1 MQTGLAAVKMIMLLA
16 AFFASVLIV
25 TPVSSQPI
33 PPPTLSNN
41 CAGCHGTFGYS
52 ASPMPIIAGLSE
64 AYFSQVMRQYKNG
77 RRASTIMGRLAK
89 GYTDT
94 EIDDMAAFF
103 ASQIWKSP
111 IQEVEP
117 AKVAK
122 GKKIHQEKCEACHKD
137 GGRFQDASTPRIA
150 GQWRRYLEIILQE
163 YSKSD
168 RKMPH
173 YFMTTITRTLSPRDI
188 TALSHFYASEK

>member
-1 MQTGLAAVKMIMLLA
+1 MQTGIGAVKNTALLAAVLA
-16 AFFASVLIV
+16 SALMC
-25 TPVSSQPI
+25 TPASSQPI
-33 PPPTLSNN
+33 PSPTLSNN

-52 ASPMPIIAGLSE
+52 AAPMPIIAGLSE
-64 AYFSQVMRQYKNG
+64 AYFGQVMRQYKNG
-77 RRASTIMGRLAK
+77 RRSATIMGRLAK

-111 IQEVEP
+111 VQEVDP

-122 GKKIHQEKCEACHKD
+122 GKKIHQEKCETCHKD
-137 GGRFQDASTPRIA
+137 SGRFQDAATPRIA
-150 GQWRRYLEIILQE
+150 GQWQRYLEIILQE
-163 YSKSD
+163 YSKPD

-173 YFMTTITRTLSPRDI
+173 YFMTTITRTLTAKDI
-188 TALSHFYASEK
+188 TALSHFYANER